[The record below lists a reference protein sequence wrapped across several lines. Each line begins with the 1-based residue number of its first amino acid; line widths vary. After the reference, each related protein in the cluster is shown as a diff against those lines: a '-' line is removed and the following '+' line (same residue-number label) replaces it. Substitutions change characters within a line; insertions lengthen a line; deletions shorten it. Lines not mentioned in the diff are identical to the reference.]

1 MKSELLNI
9 FEQYLLPLGVEL
21 KPALPG
27 FIAGVLLGLE
37 EGTEFYDRFVKSLN
51 FNLIFKSIKLLTFIC
66 GCFGCFHFFLFRSFF
81 LLDRVQDSVGSESYF
96 ACLWEAVLGS
106 PSVRLPA
113 LMYVNAK
120 FNRRKSMHDQEYI
133 MGNNI
138 DHMVMLMSSVHI

>member
-1 MKSELLNI
+1 MEHCGIKVKSELLNI

-27 FIAGVLLGLE
+27 FITGVLLGLE
-37 EGTEFYDRFVKSLN
+37 EGTEFFD
-51 FNLIFKSIKLLTFIC
+51 
-66 GCFGCFHFFLFRSFF
+66 RSFS
-81 LLDRVQDSVGSESYF
+81 LLDRVQESVGSEAF
-96 ACLWEAVLGS
+96 FGCLWEAVLGS

-133 MGNNI
+133 MGSDI
-138 DHMVMLMSSVHI
+138 DHMVLALLFFQ